1 LSAVAHGA
9 KEEAIDLTTDAAAK
23 WIASLALAMTDKTLA
38 FLAFFQIGD
47 GQPIAAS
54 KPKFI

>member
-1 LSAVAHGA
+1 LSAVARRTKG
-9 KEEAIDLTTDAAAK
+9 EAIDLTTDAAVK

-38 FLAFFQIGD
+38 FLAFFQMGD
-47 GQPIAAS
+47 GRPIAAS